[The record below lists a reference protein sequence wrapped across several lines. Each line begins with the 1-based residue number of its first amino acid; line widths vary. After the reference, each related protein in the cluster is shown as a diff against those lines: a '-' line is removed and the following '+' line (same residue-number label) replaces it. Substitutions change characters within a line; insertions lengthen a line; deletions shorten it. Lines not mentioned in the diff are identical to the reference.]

1 MLHSFGGGS
10 LVNNDYLVLI
20 YICSTVYDYIPTAS
34 ISTGQAEVIQALTL
48 LFDQR
53 LGESHINEH
62 LDLVRAVSILS

>member
-1 MLHSFGGGS
+1 MIT
-10 LVNNDYLVLI
+10 LV
-20 YICSTVYDYIPTAS
+20 IPTAS